1 VATDLAVAERRL
13 IVALV
18 VAVAAAAAPPVA
30 ATPRTTVFNDIV
42 VNERIDG
49 DVVAFEADVLL
60 GPNADVEGDVVVV
73 SGHLRLDPNARVG
86 RHVLTI
92 FGTLDAAPEARV
104 GGRVLAFSS
113 LSNVLLRPGQ
123 RTPLHV
129 DLAVRLLTSGGWLLI
144 TTGLAFVWPTRLRYG
159 VWVLPRLGLEVAV
172 LGLAAAI
179 TFFAAVV
186 AVLGLGPT
194 VGVPL
199 AAALTLGF
207 FALRA
212 IGLTVAGGLLGA
224 AVLRRVGARA
234 MPLTLEVFLGVVVL
248 LVIRFLPWLGGLV
261 WSAVAIVALGTGIMA
276 LATGG
281 ENGRAVTTVS

>member
-1 VATDLAVAERRL
+1 VAGHRL
-13 IVALV
+13 TVALV
-18 VAVAAAAAPPVA
+18 VAVVVAAASQVA

-49 DVVAFEADVLL
+49 DIVAFEADVLL
-60 GPNADVEGDVVVV
+60 GPKADVEGDVVVI
-73 SGHLRLDPNARVG
+73 SGGLTLDANARVG

-92 FGTLDAAPEARV
+92 FGTLDRSPDARV
-104 GGRVLAFSS
+104 DGRVLAFSS
-113 LSNVLLRPGQ
+113 LSSVLLRPGQ
-123 RTPLHV
+123 KTPLHV

-144 TTGLAFVWPTRLRYG
+144 TTALAFGWPSRLRYG
-159 VWVLPRLGLEVAV
+159 VWILPRLGLEVAA

-199 AAALTLGF
+199 AASLTLGF

-212 IGLTVAGGLLGA
+212 IGLTVAGGCLGA
-224 AVLRRVGARA
+224 AILRRTGARA
-234 MPLTLEVFLGVVVL
+234 MPLTVEVFIGVLVL
-248 LVIRFLPWLGGLV
+248 LMIRFVPWLGGVV

-281 ENGRAVTTVS
+281 ESRRVTTSTG